1 MHHAPQAKKIPTTRS
16 FHGHDYV
23 DNYEWLRDMSD
34 PDVRAHIEAENAWTA
49 KHTDQLADFRAALV
63 NEYASLTQLADI
75 SAPTRIGQ
83 WWYVTRTWE
92 DRDYLACYR
101 FQSQERPRQE
111 EVAALA
117 ENGQCVWDGN
127 LLARGKEFF
136 STSEFLPSPDGT
148 KAALGVDFSGDE
160 HFRIRVWEIETGTI
174 IDEVVTGAGYGIA
187 WLADS
192 SGFVYTRVNE
202 SWRTNQVFL
211 HRLGEMSDELLFE
224 EHDEQFEL
232 SLRPSRC
239 GAWIIVTSVARDCTE
254 VHLMSAK
261 APHESFVVCARTH
274 GLEYFVEP
282 AGDHLLVTHNLNTP
296 NGEIAAAPVTTSVPR
311 QWVSIRK
318 AGEGERINEVEAFS
332 TFAVVSIRRGGLPAL
347 VVMTREAVSA
357 DQAQRIAAAALSK
370 PSSTLE
376 GDSEPC
382 ATLATA
388 DAAHSWGEWTFIDG
402 NDAESVE
409 ASPGAN
415 WDDTTFY
422 YGCEGYVNPGEVYC
436 YAPAGSVDNHA
447 AGGAGAGSAGAASS
461 AELVKRVE
469 LPAFNPEELRTQ
481 RVWVPARDGV
491 RVPMDL
497 LYRSDLTPDGS
508 HPALI
513 WGYGSYEVSIDPSFV
528 PRFVAMAR
536 RGMVVAVAHPRGG
549 GELGRQWYEAARKEN
564 KPRTFD
570 DFIDCSRW
578 LIDEGWADPQRL
590 AAEGGSAGGM
600 LMGAIANRAP
610 ELYRAIHAAVPFV
623 DVLTTMLK
631 PELPLTTG
639 EWEEWGNPL
648 ADSKAYDV
656 IASYTPTENI
666 HSVEYPAI
674 LATTSLN
681 DVRVSYVEPTKWIQL
696 LRATVANGEERPILQ
711 HTEMVAGHAGK
722 SGRSGRW
729 ERNALSDSWLM
740 SQLGITQ

>member
-1 MHHAPQAKKIPTTRS
+1 MAPHAPQAKKIPTTRS

-23 DNYEWLRDMSD
+23 DNYEWLRDMAD
-34 PDVRAHIEAENAWTA
+34 PDVRAHIEAENVWTA
-49 KHTDQLADFRAALV
+49 QHTEHLAAFREQLV
-63 NEYASLTQLADI
+63 TEYASLTQLADI
-75 SAPTRIGQ
+75 SAPARVGE

-92 DRDYLACYR
+92 DRDYPACYR
-101 FQSQERPRQE
+101 FRSENRPAQEDVP
-111 EVAALA
+111 ALA
-117 ENGQCVWDGN
+117 QAGQLVWDGN

-136 STSEFLPSPDGT
+136 STSNFLPSPDGK
-148 KAALGVDFSGDE
+148 KAALGVDYAGDE
-160 HFRIRVWEIETGTI
+160 HFRIRVWEIESGAI
-174 IDEVVTGAGYGIA
+174 VDEVVSGAGYGLA

-202 SWRTNQVFL
+202 AWRTNQVFL
-211 HRLGEMSDELLFE
+211 HRLGQMEDELLFE

-232 SLRPSRC
+232 SVGPSRC
-239 GAWIIVTSVARDCTE
+239 GNWVIVTSVARDCTE
-254 VHLMSAK
+254 VHLFSA
-261 APHESFVVCARTH
+261 ASPQESFVVCPRQA

-282 AGDHLLVTHNLNTP
+282 AGDHLLITHNLHTP
-296 NGEIAAAPVTTSVPR
+296 DGEVAAAPVGTSVPS
-311 QWVSIRK
+311 QWMSIRK
-318 AGEGERINEVEAFS
+318 AADGERINEVEAFA
-332 TFAVVSIRRGGLPAL
+332 TFAVVSMRRGGLPAL
-347 VVMTREAVSA
+347 AVMTREAVSA
-357 DQAQRIAAAALSK
+357 DQARGVAAAALK
-370 PSSTLE
+370 APATAREEGGEPS
-376 GDSEPC
+376 P
-382 ATLATA
+382 TLATA
-388 DAAHSWGEWTFIDG
+388 EAANSWGEWTFIEG
-402 NDAESVE
+402 EGAESVE
-409 ASPGAN
+409 AAPGAG
-415 WDDTTFY
+415 WEDTSFY
-422 YGCEGYVNPGEVYC
+422 YGCEGYVAPGVVYC
-436 YAPAGSVDNHA
+436 YTPAGADGTA
-447 AGGAGAGSAGAASS
+447 EPRT
-461 AELVKRVE
+461 ELVKRVE
-469 LPAFNPEELRTQ
+469 LPAFNAEEFRTK

-497 LYRSDLTPDGS
+497 LYRADLTPDGT
-508 HPALI
+508 HPGLI

-549 GELGRQWYEAARKEN
+549 GEMGRQWYEAARKET

-578 LIDEGWADPQRL
+578 LISEGWVDAHRL

-631 PELPLTTG
+631 PELPLTAG

-648 ADSKAYDV
+648 ADPKAYEV

-666 HSVEYPAI
+666 RAVEYPAI

-696 LRATVANGEERPILQ
+696 LRATVTNGEDRPILQ
-711 HTEMVAGHAGK
+711 QTEIVAGHAGK

-729 ERNALSDSWLM
+729 ERNAFSDSWLM
-740 SQLGITQ
+740 SQVGVNA